1 MESDFVCQC
10 YGMGCPI
17 KQSCERFKEPVD
29 RTKDFFATV
38 PYNFE
43 KKKCEHFIKN
53 EQRTRKGEDS

>member
-1 MESDFVCQC
+1 
-10 YGMGCPI
+10 MGCPI